1 MYTTDGIDIG
11 FNKRIEIG
19 PLISA
24 KNVLFWSWN
33 MDTMRLS
40 IESQT
45 SIFWY
50 TCNFLEIYNVFFES
64 SIGTSG
70 ETSDGFILR
79 SKKGTVLVYL
89 DTENYP
95 DLFI

>member
-1 MYTTDGIDIG
+1 MYTTDGIDIW

-24 KNVLFWSWN
+24 KNELFWSWN

-45 SIFWY
+45 SIF
-50 TCNFLEIYNVFFES
+50 
-64 SIGTSG
+64 
-70 ETSDGFILR
+70 
-79 SKKGTVLVYL
+79 
-89 DTENYP
+89 
-95 DLFI
+95 